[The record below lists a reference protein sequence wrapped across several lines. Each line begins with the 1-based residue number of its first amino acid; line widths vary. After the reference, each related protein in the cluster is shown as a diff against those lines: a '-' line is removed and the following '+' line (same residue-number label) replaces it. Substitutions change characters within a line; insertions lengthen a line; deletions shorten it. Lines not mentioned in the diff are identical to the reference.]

1 MKKNTSKDTDEYLDG
16 WMGLSNGN
24 IKDKIKRDKT
34 KAYFKSDSYKKKL
47 RYGKKAKRK
56 SNGNYIWTINN
67 QSHSAKSASFSKTKG
82 LLLLLFFFYFIFYIS
97 ALLALWHFYIY

>member
-47 RYGKKAKRK
+47 RYGKKEK
-56 SNGNYIWTINN
+56 SNVSNN
-67 QSHSAKSASFSKTKG
+67 RN
-82 LLLLLFFFYFIFYIS
+82 
-97 ALLALWHFYIY
+97 